1 MNDTATL
8 NHQEKTIPSKK
19 FPGFWASVGWAI
31 AFFLLQGI
39 AGAIAITAVADGR
52 PLQSVITD
60 YKLIALPSMLATIAS
75 GILYV
80 ALLHLYLRKGDRYAR
95 IGLTNWS
102 QLSLA
107 RTLGLAVALIGAGLA
122 INYLYTEYF
131 IPGIKMQDQL
141 RLLLAGLPDNAL
153 GKTTLFITVVVM
165 APITEELAFR
175 GILQNGL
182 KNWMPIWLAIPLS
195 AMAFAAAHSDYYAF
209 PVLTFM
215 GMMFGL
221 LYHMTGSLRANIALH
236 ALNNAAALALG

>member
-8 NHQEKTIPSKK
+8 SHLANLNPAKK
-19 FPGFWASVGWAI
+19 FPGFWASAGWAI

-52 PLQSVITD
+52 SFQAVMTD
-60 YKLIALPSMLATIAS
+60 YKLIALPTMLATIAS
-75 GILYV
+75 GFVYV
-80 ALLHLYLRKGDRYAR
+80 ALLHLYLRKDDRYAR

-102 QLSLA
+102 QLSSVK
-107 RTLGLAVALIGAGLA
+107 TLGWAAALIGAGLA
-122 INYLYTEYF
+122 INFLYTEHV
-131 IPGIKMQDQL
+131 IPGVKMQDQL
-141 RLLLAGLPDNAL
+141 RLLISGIPDNAV
-153 GKTTLFITVVVM
+153 GKITLFITVVIM

-215 GMMFGL
+215 GMMFGI